1 MYNLNL
7 PDKLMHDCDMTV
19 ARQSSEEYGVY
30 KKKQKNSK
38 TMIKEA
44 GLVEKRVEVLNE
56 KIYCFLLLWQFLHGH
71 HSRVVVGGSHQRG
84 REHQR

>member
-1 MYNLNL
+1 
-7 PDKLMHDCDMTV
+7 MT
-19 ARQSSEEYGVY
+19 
-30 KKKQKNSK
+30 
-38 TMIKEA
+38 KEA

-71 HSRVVVGGSHQRG
+71 HSRVVVGGSHQGG